1 MEKKEKKLYKLPSPT
16 LTFNESYT
24 EYVTIHTMLSIGD
37 ALINVRFHLKKKK
50 KKGSAWPGAICSGLL
65 YKSKAQRAHLASKQH
80 TVSPNTPISPGAPQT
95 STLG

>member
-1 MEKKEKKLYKLPSPT
+1 MHKLYKLSSPT

-50 KKGSAWPGAICSGLL
+50 KKEVLGLVQSVL
-65 YKSKAQRAHLASKQH
+65 DYSTNPRPRGPIWRQN
-80 TVSPNTPISPGAPQT
+80 NTLFHQIHP
-95 STLG
+95 

>member
-37 ALINVRFHLKKKK
+37 ALINVRFHL
-50 KKGSAWPGAICSGLL
+50 I
-65 YKSKAQRAHLASKQH
+65 
-80 TVSPNTPISPGAPQT
+80 
-95 STLG
+95 